1 MFAGVLMSELA
12 ERLNKVLDRVTSDDF
27 LSGRGLGNE
36 IPFHAFDY
44 PPELEFDVREHV
56 RFLEEQI
63 PKRHPSLSV
72 LTINLFELVVD
83 YLKDRRLF
91 DKAVD
96 MQRKKGDEAT
106 LKALRAPLDSS
117 KLAKEIHERI
127 ESARPSMVF
136 LTGIGSA
143 FPLVR
148 THNLL
153 NSLHPLMGQTPL
165 VLFYPGQYDGQSL
178 RLFGLLNDRP
188 YYRAFR
194 LVD

>member
-1 MFAGVLMSELA
+1 MSDLTR
-12 ERLNKVLDRVTSDDF
+12 RLNKILDRVTSDNF

-44 PPELEFDVREHV
+44 PPEREREVRNHIV
-56 RFLEEQI
+56 FLQQHI
-63 PKRHPSLSV
+63 PDKCPSVSV
-72 LTINLFELVVD
+72 LTINLFELLVD
-83 YLKDRRLF
+83 YLKERQLF
-91 DKAVD
+91 DKVVA
-96 MQRKKGDEAT
+96 MQQKKGDDAT
-106 LKALRAPLDSS
+106 LKALRAPLEAG
-117 KLAKEIHERI
+117 KLAKILHQRI
-127 ESARPSMVF
+127 QNAEPNMVF
-136 LTGIGSA
+136 LTGVGAA

-153 NSLHPLMGQTPL
+153 NNLHPMMGDIPL

-178 RLFGLLNDRP
+178 RLFGVLTDRP